1 MRYKL
6 HYKKNVI
13 LVTQVV
19 PMRYVLHYKMYVILV
34 THAVIGR
41 LVQVDTNVYILP
53 NLLHCVCIAFDQK
66 FYTKEKMGSSMA

>member
-41 LVQVDTNVYILP
+41 LVQVDTNRFTFSQIYSIVF
-53 NLLHCVCIAFDQK
+53 A
-66 FYTKEKMGSSMA
+66 